1 MKKKIFPVHVYMTVS
16 LVDKILDCTEICF
29 KWEGA
34 EVKGIGEK
42 RSALKRITTKKRITT
57 EVG

>member
-1 MKKKIFPVHVYMTVS
+1 MTVS

-29 KWEGA
+29 KWEGE

-42 RSALKRITTKKRITT
+42 RSALKRITIKKKNNYRSGVIRRG
-57 EVG
+57 EVSLLF